1 MSRKVKIFLGAY
13 ANIINAQNINCLS
26 LAKNLDKSK
35 FDITIL
41 SLYSGSEIEIKGVN
55 IFKCYWPHRIF
66 VYWAYFW
73 NIMKSGNV
81 TFLHTKTAEIHNS
94 MPRMPFSRWIY

>member
-13 ANIINAQNINCLS
+13 VNIINAQNINCLS

-41 SLYSGSEIEIKGVN
+41 SLYSGPEIEIKGVN
-55 IFKCYWPHRIF
+55 IFPGKKIDKQKKNATHINSFSNCLL
-66 VYWAYFW
+66 
-73 NIMKSGNV
+73 NK
-81 TFLHTKTAEIHNS
+81 TKKKRH
-94 MPRMPFSRWIY
+94 

>member
-26 LAKNLDKSK
+26 TAKNLDKSK

-41 SLYSGSEIEIKGVN
+41 AHFAQKQKLKALIYS
-55 IFKCYWPHRIF
+55 
-66 VYWAYFW
+66 
-73 NIMKSGNV
+73 NV
-81 TFLHTKTAEIHNS
+81 IGHI
-94 MPRMPFSRWIY
+94 RY